1 MAREYPRKLRVGS
14 ELQRLLNE
22 LLQQEIKDPRL
33 AQCRVTD
40 VEVSGDLGV
49 AKVFFGTLAPDED
62 PEPAIHGFEKASGFL
77 RAQVGR
83 RMRLRRVPELRF
95 IHDRSAR
102 QGERLSRLIDE
113 VTGEEPTGP

>member
-1 MAREYPRKLRVGS
+1 MAREYARKLRVGS

-22 LLQQEIKDPRL
+22 LLHAEVKDPRL
-33 AQCRVTD
+33 EQCRVTD

-49 AKVFFGTLAPDED
+49 AKIFFSTLAPDDD
-62 PEPAIHGFEKASGFL
+62 PEPAIRAFEKASGFL

-95 IHDRSAR
+95 IHDLSAR
-102 QGERLSRLIDE
+102 QGQELSRLIDQ
-113 VTGEEPTGP
+113 VTGEEPPGV